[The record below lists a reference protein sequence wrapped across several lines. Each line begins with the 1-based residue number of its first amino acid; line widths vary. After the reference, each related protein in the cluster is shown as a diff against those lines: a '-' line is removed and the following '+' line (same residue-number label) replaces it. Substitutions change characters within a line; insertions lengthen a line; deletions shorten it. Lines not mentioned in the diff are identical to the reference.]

1 MLLYSL
7 LSTSVSAGLPNITG
21 TYKNP
26 NLRYNGTVTSGA
38 LDATTSNASAGN
50 AGQLVSTYITFDA
63 HNSNTIYGNSETVT
77 PKSLAVLLLIK
88 Y

>member
-1 MLLYSL
+1 ME
-7 LSTSVSAGLPNITG
+7 AGLPNITG

-26 NLRYNGTVTSGA
+26 NLRYKGTVTSGA
-38 LDATTSNASAGN
+38 LDATTSDADAGN
-50 AGQLVSTYITFDA
+50 SGQLVSTYITFDA

-77 PKSLAVLLLIK
+77 PLSQGTLYILK